1 MSSPRR
7 ILVVDDEPLVCDS
20 VRRMLMAGGHT
31 VQTAGSG
38 DEALER
44 LESET
49 FDVVVVDYLMPAMR
63 GDELSEEI
71 KKRNAHQPIVMISS
85 SAELLAATG
94 RQFSAVDVVLG
105 KPFQIDEL
113 LQTIARVAPERLPGG
128 SVTGTAS
135 SQS

>member
-113 LQTIARVAPERLPGG
+113 LQTIARVAPEGLPGG